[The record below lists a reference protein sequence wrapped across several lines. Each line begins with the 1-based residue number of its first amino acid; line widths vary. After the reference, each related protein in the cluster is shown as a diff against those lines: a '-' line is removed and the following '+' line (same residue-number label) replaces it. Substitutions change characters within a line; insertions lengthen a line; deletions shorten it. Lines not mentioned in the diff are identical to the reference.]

1 MGEERF
7 DVYDT
12 EFDYDVHYLH
22 PNYRGFNVPRH
33 HMLQTMS
40 FSAAHTAWRVLYMTK
55 CINNIHNFH
64 LSLNNIKLIKD

>member
-22 PNYRGFNVPRH
+22 PNYRGFKVPRH

-40 FSAAHTAWRVLYMTK
+40 FSAAHTA
-55 CINNIHNFH
+55 
-64 LSLNNIKLIKD
+64 